1 MERTFPHGVPCWV
14 DVETADHAASQHFYG
29 RLLGWTFEDLAP
41 GYALARLDGVDA
53 AAVGT
58 GDAGWSTYVAVD
70 DVDATAAAVEA
81 AGGRIT
87 SAPDDAGPGG
97 RAARCTD
104 PIGTP
109 FRLWQARGHHG
120 AQVANTPGAWN
131 FSDLHADD
139 APLDFYTQL
148 FGWKGV
154 PIPGVGTMLQV
165 PGYGEHLRT
174 TVDPDILERQANAPE
189 GFEDVIGGAGGTDPD
204 GVPRFAVTFTVS
216 DRDEAAATAE
226 RLGAIVE
233 DQDDTDWTRTVR
245 IIDPQGARLTL
256 SQFTPPDGF

>member
-1 MERTFPHGVPCWV
+1 MERRFPHGVPCWV
-14 DVETADHAASQHFYG
+14 DVETPDHAASRDFYA
-29 RLLGWTFEDLAP
+29 RLFGWTFEDLAP
-41 GYALARLDGVDA
+41 GYAMARLDGVDA

-70 DVDATAAAVEA
+70 DADATAAAVET
-81 AGGRIT
+81 AGGRVT
-87 SAPDDAGPGG
+87 DAPADVGPSG
-97 RAARCTD
+97 RAASCTD

-109 FRLWQARGHHG
+109 FRLWQARGRLG
-120 AQVANTPGAWN
+120 AQVANIPGAWN

-139 APLDFYTQL
+139 APLGFYAEV

-154 PIPGVGTMLQV
+154 PIPGVGTMIQV

-174 TVDPDILERQANAPE
+174 TVDPGILERQANAPE
-189 GFEDVIGGAGGTDPD
+189 GFEDVIGGAGGADPD

-226 RLGAIVE
+226 RLGASVE
-233 DQDDTDWTRTVR
+233 DRGDTDWTRTAT